1 MNKTTI
7 ILFAVTA
14 LVVNL
19 AAQEPITFSD
29 FIAEDGSG
37 IEKLLKLQKKRCDKK
52 DIMVLENY
60 FARELPQNIE
70 QIVEYI
76 NKIINLNVILFY
88 FKF

>member
-14 LVVNL
+14 WVVNL

-52 DIMVLENY
+52 AHWSVPMC
-60 FARELPQNIE
+60 F
-70 QIVEYI
+70 
-76 NKIINLNVILFY
+76 
-88 FKF
+88 